1 MQIIH
6 SAASVQDVSI
16 TPPTG
21 ATMPLSTAQRQQLV
35 IESVL
40 EFTENYVGQPGPYPL
55 EDELSQHSHLAYS
68 HYNINSSASPRLE
81 HGEALQLRLEGDIM
95 FTAAQ
100 CNPFTLATCDSLLQ
114 GLATQQALAEGMLDS
129 KLLLLKLLQEMTS
142 TMFRQRTLD
151 GQQVGSTVTL
161 TPETRDAFKSLGLE
175 IAELASPVQ
184 AYALISGKWVE
195 MERSITEE
203 ALLVLSLRLQ
213 VLRLGLYRSAGQYL
227 SDEAQTLVS
236 NYLDDEE
243 WVGPGEVH
251 RGGTLLKSCVEDP
264 FLSRWP
270 NMGWLCQRSETD
282 GVIQHGQ

>member
-142 TMFRQRTLD
+142 TMFRQR
-151 GQQVGSTVTL
+151 
-161 TPETRDAFKSLGLE
+161 
-175 IAELASPVQ
+175 
-184 AYALISGKWVE
+184 
-195 MERSITEE
+195 
-203 ALLVLSLRLQ
+203 
-213 VLRLGLYRSAGQYL
+213 
-227 SDEAQTLVS
+227 
-236 NYLDDEE
+236 
-243 WVGPGEVH
+243 
-251 RGGTLLKSCVEDP
+251 
-264 FLSRWP
+264 
-270 NMGWLCQRSETD
+270 
-282 GVIQHGQ
+282 